1 MFPRTAWLAAAKRAL
16 TAAPNEALGY
26 GDPRGRIELRRA
38 LADYLARARGVRAA
52 PERIPI
58 CSGYAQG
65 LAHLAAALQAA
76 EVRAVPLHPP
86 RRAAAVAWARET
98 GGVIVEDDYDG
109 EFRYDRQPV
118 GALQDLDPDRIVY
131 GGTASKS
138 LAPGLSLA
146 WLVLPPA
153 LVGPVATA
161 KARAGSRTG
170 ALDEL
175 ILAELISSGAYDR
188 HVRRARAHY
197 RARRD
202 RLVAALAEQAPR
214 VRVTGIAA
222 GLNAL
227 LELPPDAG
235 SEEAV
240 VARARAHGLAAEG
253 LTRFRYAPAPGAPAC
268 LVVGYGTPPDH
279 AFAGA
284 LAALCTSLATA

>member
-1 MFPRTAWLAAAKRAL
+1 LSTSAGPAAARTDASRSACADGSLSAQLVAEGWLTARQGSGTRVADRPAPVPRISTQTAAEPASAPYDLTPGTPDLSLFPRTAWLAAAKRAL

-52 PERIPI
+52 PERILI

-76 EVRAVPLHPP
+76 EV
-86 RRAAAVAWARET
+86 
-98 GGVIVEDDYDG
+98 
-109 EFRYDRQPV
+109 
-118 GALQDLDPDRIVY
+118 
-131 GGTASKS
+131 
-138 LAPGLSLA
+138 
-146 WLVLPPA
+146 
-153 LVGPVATA
+153 
-161 KARAGSRTG
+161 RAGSRTG